1 MSIVRKV
8 GLSQEADLRAED
20 LAAVDVGSEETDIRE
35 REVESLLEVDSR
47 HVTVSLVEIVVLLS
61 WIIEVGSGVEVSS
74 IFSEELDEESHQ
86 MAIRVAVRRSSEHH

>member
-35 REVESLLEVDSR
+35 REVESLLEVNSR

-61 WIIEVGSGVEVSS
+61 WIIQVRSGVEVSS

>member
-61 WIIEVGSGVEVSS
+61 WIIQVRSGVEVSS